1 MDFYERL
8 REKYKSFKQGLT
20 TKTLTDEI
28 QTFSPVNFKKIFK
41 SKPFLTLIMVLIIGN
56 IVGIFFMIGPGT
68 NPKSLGTVVLS
79 EETQELQPNS
89 TTYYHVYLNAS
100 KSSVFFKTDLNVE
113 YYLFDQPIN
122 KNFSLDDVKLEAI
135 YSDNDARRLS
145 KYLVE
150 KTNYTLV
157 IVTHEEK
164 TTEFECSFKEY
175 SIDEQEEIIY
185 FTIGKY
191 LVIFSN
197 VPLILFL
204 IIKLVFPWIQTKNLV
219 FWTLLSHEINLNFKL
234 WIQRL
239 WILVVIFL
247 SFSNITAAPGV
258 SVISSVLFIFVF
270 FGTIIAA
277 VPASSSISGELG
289 GIADSLLSK
298 SVQRWQYLLAKFISQ
313 YFVVLVVYFT
323 TFLSIIGIK
332 VALKQFPTNL
342 DYEQLF
348 IGLGLI
354 GMSLVLFATFG
365 VLFST
370 LFPKPLYAIIGSL
383 VIWFFFIFMIQS
395 NPSWDLI
402 YSPVVVLA
410 NFDFILLNLWDVQY
424 WKLFL
429 VYFGIQITCIGLA
442 QIALYQKDL

>member
-8 REKYKSFKQGLT
+8 REKYRSFKHRLT
-20 TKTLTDEI
+20 KKTLTDEI
-28 QTFSPVNFKKIFK
+28 QTTSLVNLREIFK
-41 SKPFLTLIMVLIIGN
+41 SKAFLTILMVLIIGN
-56 IVGIFFMIGPGT
+56 IVGIVFMTGLGT
-68 NPKSLGTVVLS
+68 NPNSLGTVVLS
-79 EETQELQPNS
+79 EETQEIQPNS
-89 TTYYHVYLNAS
+89 TIYYHVFLNAS
-100 KSSVFFKTDLNVE
+100 KSSVSFKTDLNVE

-122 KNFSLDDVKLEAI
+122 ENISLDDVKTEAI

-197 VPLILFL
+197 VPLLLFL
-204 IIKLVFPWIQTKNLV
+204 IIKIVFPWIQTKNLV

-258 SVISSVLFIFVF
+258 SVISSVPFIFVF

-298 SVQRWQYLLAKFISQ
+298 SVQRWQYLLAKFFSH
-313 YFVVLVVYFT
+313 YFVVLVIYFT

-354 GMSLVLFATFG
+354 GISLVLFATFG

-410 NFDFILLNLWDVQY
+410 NFDFILLNLWDVLY

-429 VYFGIQITCIGLA
+429 VYFGIQITCISLA